1 MYACTHEVM
10 ERLFGEGRGGRGQE
24 GWGGEGR
31 GARGGEEMGGEVCQD
46 YK

>member
-10 ERLFGEGRGGRGQE
+10 ERLFGK
-24 GWGGEGR
+24 GGEGR
-31 GARGGEEMGGEVCQD
+31 GGERMGEEGSGVEGGEEMGGEVCQD